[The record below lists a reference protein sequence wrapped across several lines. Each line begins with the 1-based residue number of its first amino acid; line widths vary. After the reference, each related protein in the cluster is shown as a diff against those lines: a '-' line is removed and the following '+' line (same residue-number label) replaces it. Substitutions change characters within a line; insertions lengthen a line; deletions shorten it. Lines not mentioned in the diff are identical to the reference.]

1 MLMRKILLVCVLLP
15 LVLSMFLVI
24 PVRGAVRLVSYAM
37 YRTRPAAVW
46 TADPPPN
53 STTRF
58 TQVDEAAYLWIRCQI
73 DTDTTVTVQWIRP
86 EGIVYQT
93 DTRYLTFSQGKDW
106 VVNPSNLKL
115 QIGGMDAARYLGEWV
130 AKVSASDSQGV
141 YELFKQSFT
150 IEAAVQTTTTSALKP
165 GQLLNLTMKFDHA
178 TIYYSQGNEERAA
191 DMGKAFE
198 YGYTILQKDFPKPSQ
213 RFKLYIYLS
222 YDDLLQGLV
231 TYGGFPP
238 SSLDF
243 YRKTGAVPRPVN
255 YVMHVPPFFSW
266 RHVAHELTHTFI
278 EEYSGRAFLKI
289 KWLDE
294 GLAEYESWR
303 CLLENSAHI
312 NEADSFKKQALSIVN
327 QLKGR
332 NALYPLSNL
341 ATENEWAS
349 WMQAG
354 KSGDI
359 YSQSYLVVSY
369 VASVYGMDKI
379 TSLLT
384 KVNAGATASDAVKAV
399 IGKTQ
404 EELLEQFKNASESQ
418 IFGLQTT
425 IVAVSTP
432 TIPTV
437 TVTKESST
445 GTGVEPTSINSMYL
459 IVAAIVIAAI
469 LAAVLSHQRKQRP
482 KQGATR

>member
-1 MLMRKILLVCVLLP
+1 MI
-15 LVLSMFLVI
+15 
-24 PVRGAVRLVSYAM
+24 
-37 YRTRPAAVW
+37 
-46 TADPPPN
+46 
-53 STTRF
+53 
-58 TQVDEAAYLWIRCQI
+58 
-73 DTDTTVTVQWIRP
+73 QWIRP
-86 EGIVYQT
+86 DGTIYLN
-93 DTRYLTFSQGKDW
+93 DTRYLTVSRGKDW
-106 VVNPSNLKL
+106 VVNPSSLAL
-115 QIGGMDAARYLGEWV
+115 QIAGTEAARSLGEWIV
-130 AKVSASDSQGV
+130 RVSASDSQGV

-150 IEAAVQTTTTSALKP
+150 IEAAAQTTTTRALKP
-165 GQLLNLTMKFDHA
+165 GQLLNLTMEFDHA

-231 TYGGFPP
+231 TYGGFSS

-255 YVMHVPPFFSW
+255 YVMHVPPFFGW
-266 RHVAHELTHTFI
+266 LEVAHELTHTFI
-278 EEYSGRAFLKI
+278 EEYSGGAYSNI

-294 GLAEYESWR
+294 GLAQYESWK
-303 CLLENSAHI
+303 CLLENPAHF

-332 NALYPLSNL
+332 NALYSLSSL
-341 ATENEWAS
+341 ATSNQWQAE
-349 WMQAG
+349 MQAG

-359 YSQSYLVVSY
+359 YAQSYLVVSY
-369 VASVYGMDKI
+369 VASLHGMDKI
-379 TSLLT
+379 RSLLT
-384 KVNAGATASDAVKAV
+384 NVRMGNTVSYAVETV

-425 IVAVSTP
+425 IVSVSTP
-432 TIPTV
+432 TIRTV
-437 TVTKESST
+437 TVTKTSST

-459 IVAAIVIAAI
+459 IAAAIVIAAI
-469 LAAVLSHQRKQRP
+469 LAAVFSHQRKQRP